1 VSQSTAGY
9 EYSAT
14 GGCCSNLVCV
24 TEMLKE
30 YSVEQDVPTLH
41 WVNLS
46 TIDILNSTILNS
58 GTLALERKLMKELLV
73 DISYVCNYPL
83 SKEYQK
89 FYVRG
94 ECVNFSHNTIN
105 KFLGVEEINI
115 LDLEVTD
122 NQVRKKIAASQVKV

>member
-1 VSQSTAGY
+1 
-9 EYSAT
+9 
-14 GGCCSNLVCV
+14 
-24 TEMLKE
+24 MLKE